1 MARQFVAQWVLQEA
15 ITEQRTTI
23 RTATAPVTLHLESIS
38 NSQTSSSLSSF
49 SSFPSAPSSNRQR
62 AGPEAEAK
70 PSYRICIVEG
80 STLITEIDTSK
91 LNPGNSEIRIV
102 PPTRATL
109 LVSEG
114 DDPTVSEGG
123 NGGRYGIGRGSGRGM
138 SQSQTQTGSQHASQ
152 SVSQRKKRSLLKLC
166 FLSVGDL
173 KAASHEFMR
182 IGLRCTSLP
191 TRDGR
196 TTLSRTS
203 SVVSMQA
210 SSQGSQ
216 ERSSPNKT
224 APGLARSSSLIART
238 STALQPAVRAASTAL
253 AAVPAERRSTGP
265 LESPLKRTY
274 SDAPP
279 DLANANR
286 MKRRQTSVASQ
297 TTCSP
302 SLLRRESSAADVP
315 MQDARQPP
323 PVNVP
328 ASRSLSRTS
337 QWTASNDVDEPPPR
351 RELPQSVTRHLSRTP
366 SQDTRSASAHGRR
379 GATADTEVQT
389 AAPFVEP
396 EVALLAGMDLFQE
409 LANLKDGMLK
419 ECLSMTKALGADD
432 HDEAEARLV
441 ARYAIEFQTRF
452 TEICTQRTHSF
463 CM

>member
-1 MARQFVAQWVLQEA
+1 MARQFIAQWVLQEA
-15 ITEQRTTI
+15 ITEQRTAI
-23 RTATAPVTLHLESIS
+23 RTAAAPVTLHVESIS
-38 NSQTSSSLSSF
+38 NSQMSSSLSSF

-70 PSYRICIVEG
+70 PSYRICIVDG
-80 STLITEIDTSK
+80 STVITEIDTSK
-91 LNPGNSEIRIV
+91 LNPGNSEVRIV

-123 NGGRYGIGRGSGRGM
+123 NGGRSGMGRGNGRDT
-138 SQSQTQTGSQHASQ
+138 SQ
-152 SVSQRKKRSLLKLC
+152 KKRSLLKLC

-196 TTLSRTS
+196 ATLSRTS

-216 ERSSPNKT
+216 ERSSPKRT
-224 APGLARSSSLIART
+224 ASGLARSSSLVART
-238 STALQPAVRAASTAL
+238 STSLQPAVRSASTAL
-253 AAVPAERRSTGP
+253 AAMPAERRSTGP
-265 LESPLKRTY
+265 LENSLKRTY

-279 DLANANR
+279 DLANASR

-328 ASRSLSRTS
+328 ASRSLSRTP
-337 QWTASNDVDEPPPR
+337 QLMASNDVDEPPPR

-379 GATADTEVQT
+379 GATTDTEVQT

-441 ARYAIEFQTRF
+441 ARYAIEFHTRF
-452 TEICTQRTHSF
+452 TEICTQRTNSF